1 MPLCLCAKRPSPKR
15 LQGYE
20 NLILPVTEANKQID
34 VKSGSRMSL
43 SLAAAAFHTL
53 YVVSIW

>member
-1 MPLCLCAKRPSPKR
+1 MPLCLCAKQPSPKR

-20 NLILPVTEANKQID
+20 NLILPVTEANKQTN
-34 VKSGSRMSL
+34 VKSESHMSL

-53 YVVSIW
+53 YTLLAL